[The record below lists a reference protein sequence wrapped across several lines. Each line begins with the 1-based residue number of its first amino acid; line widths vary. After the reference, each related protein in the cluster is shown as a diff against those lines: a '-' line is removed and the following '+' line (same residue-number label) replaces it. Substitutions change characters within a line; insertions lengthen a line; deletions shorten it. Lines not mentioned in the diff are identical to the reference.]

1 MFADQDAWCI
11 NNECLC
17 NSKKNFQKFFNNI
30 KWFTDGWLYYA
41 HVLKYGTSF
50 QLKYNLSITFTQV
63 T

>member
-1 MFADQDAWCI
+1 MNASATLRKI
-11 NNECLC
+11 
-17 NSKKNFQKFFNNI
+17 SKNFFLNI

-50 QLKYNLSITFTQV
+50 QLKYNLSIAFTQV